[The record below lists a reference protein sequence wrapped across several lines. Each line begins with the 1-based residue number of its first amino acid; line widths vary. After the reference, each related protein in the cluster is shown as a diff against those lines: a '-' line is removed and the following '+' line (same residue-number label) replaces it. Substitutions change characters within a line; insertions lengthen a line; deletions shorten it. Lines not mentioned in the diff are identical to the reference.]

1 MAKLKTAQAP
11 PEPAAEVVHATV
23 PTPLQPEDLMC
34 PVGYVQVKESDYHQ
48 LIETA
53 KKLIAQKKEL
63 SEKNDEYKEDL
74 GTIVKSLV
82 ALGPLVG
89 QGGFSPASIMKLMQ
103 NKDKLAESLKP
114 MFEVLE
120 KYTTPAPAQLTA

>member
-1 MAKLKTAQAP
+1 MAKKLTAPAP
-11 PEPAAEVVHATV
+11 PEPAAEVYATV
-23 PTPLQPEDLMC
+23 PTPLHPEDLMC
-34 PVGYVQVKESDYHQ
+34 PAGYVQVKESDYHQ

-53 KKLIAQKKEL
+53 KKLISQKKEL

-74 GTIVKSLV
+74 STIVKSLV